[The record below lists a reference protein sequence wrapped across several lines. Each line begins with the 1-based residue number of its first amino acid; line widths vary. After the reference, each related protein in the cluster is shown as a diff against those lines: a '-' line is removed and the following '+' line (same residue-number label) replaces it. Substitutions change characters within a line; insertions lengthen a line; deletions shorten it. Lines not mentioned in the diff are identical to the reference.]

1 MDEREREAT
10 EELAPLDLPEHKVVG
25 QPGRLSSTMDHTWS
39 DRAPRDSTEIAM
51 INTERAVEL
60 RSSLA
65 ADGYEMDIA
74 ESGDRVSVTIIATEQ
89 ACADCLVPKDLM
101 RGILGKTLGVDC
113 DTIDLTYPAD

>member
-1 MDEREREAT
+1 
-10 EELAPLDLPEHKVVG
+10 
-25 QPGRLSSTMDHTWS
+25 
-39 DRAPRDSTEIAM
+39 M

-65 ADGYEMDIA
+65 ADGYEMHIA

-101 RGILGKTLGVDC
+101 RGILGKTLGVDG
-113 DTIDLTYPAD
+113 DAIDLTYPAV

>member
-1 MDEREREAT
+1 
-10 EELAPLDLPEHKVVG
+10 
-25 QPGRLSSTMDHTWS
+25 
-39 DRAPRDSTEIAM
+39 M

-74 ESGDRVSVTIIATEQ
+74 ESGDRVSVTITATEQ

-101 RGILGKTLGVDC
+101 RGILGKTLGVDR
-113 DTIDLTYPAD
+113 DAIDLTYPSD

>member
-1 MDEREREAT
+1 
-10 EELAPLDLPEHKVVG
+10 
-25 QPGRLSSTMDHTWS
+25 
-39 DRAPRDSTEIAM
+39 M

-101 RGILGKTLGVDC
+101 RGILGKTLGVASDA
-113 DTIDLTYPAD
+113 IDLTYPAD

>member
-1 MDEREREAT
+1 
-10 EELAPLDLPEHKVVG
+10 
-25 QPGRLSSTMDHTWS
+25 
-39 DRAPRDSTEIAM
+39 M

-74 ESGDRVSVTIIATEQ
+74 ESGDRVSVTITATEQ

-101 RGILGKTLGVDC
+101 RGILGKTLGVDR
-113 DTIDLTYPAD
+113 DAIDLTYPAD

>member
-1 MDEREREAT
+1 
-10 EELAPLDLPEHKVVG
+10 
-25 QPGRLSSTMDHTWS
+25 
-39 DRAPRDSTEIAM
+39 M

-101 RGILGKTLGVDC
+101 RGILGKTLGVDR
-113 DTIDLTYPAD
+113 DAIDLTYPAD